1 MRTQPP
7 DHLAPVPLDMREALA
22 GFGTQAEEIVGAFLS
37 TLEAAP
43 SPEILYHYTDEGGLK
58 GILTSG
64 QLWLTDILTLNDPS
78 ELTHGLTLASQ
89 ILSDKAASGP
99 PESKLFAGDFAEF
112 IQAGELQRSG
122 EYFSASFSSQGDDLT
137 QWRAY
142 ANSARGYALGFDAKL
157 LEELFLKEPGAPI
170 LSTFSVS
177 YDDPRLMSI
186 DQQLIDQMFGLI
198 SLPRGRGLSKD
209 AINGYMGE
217 LFSLIAVHALHAGM
231 HFKHEA
237 YRHESEYRFLRV
249 YPPETPSVRV
259 KRRDHAGT
267 SIKYE
272 EFYWAAASALPL
284 RRIVIGPAADTV
296 LAAKLIR
303 DLLPRPETPTVQT
316 VLSRIPYRAS

>member
-1 MRTQPP
+1 MR
-7 DHLAPVPLDMREALA
+7 DALA
-22 GFGTQAEEIVGAFLS
+22 QFGKQADEIVGACLS

-43 SPEILYHYTDEGGLK
+43 SPEILYHYTDESGFK

-78 ELTHGLTLASQ
+78 ELTHGLTQASQ
-89 ILSDKAASGP
+89 LLSDKAAGGP
-99 PESKLFAGDFAEF
+99 PESKLFAHDFEGF
-112 IQAGELQRSG
+112 IQAGKLQRSG
-122 EYFSASFSSQGDDLT
+122 EYFSASFSSRGDDLT

-142 ANSARGYALGFDAKL
+142 ANNARGYALGFDAKL

-170 LSTFSVS
+170 VRTFPVS
-177 YDDPRLMSI
+177 YDDARLMSI

-198 SLPRGRGLSKD
+198 SLPRGRGLSNQ
-209 AINGYMGE
+209 AINAYMGE
-217 LFSLIAVHALHAGM
+217 LFSLIAVHALHAGL
-231 HFKHEA
+231 HFKHEG

-259 KRRDHAGT
+259 KRRDRAGT

-272 EFYWAAASALPL
+272 DFSWAAASVSPL

-296 LAAKLIR
+296 PATNLIR
-303 DLLPRPETPTVQT
+303 DLFPRPEAPPVEI
-316 VLSRIPYRAS
+316 VPSRIPYRPN